1 MRLTPLLA
9 GTCCAAATA
18 IAVATTWQAE
28 AAASSPIRPDGAWEP
43 AWTAAIVA
51 AFVAYGAGVLL
62 VSRRGAR
69 LAAVL
74 AVAGAVQLLPLA
86 APLLLSTDAYT
97 YWAYGRIGAVHD
109 ADPYDAPPSRF
120 PEDPAFTRMG
130 SSWHD
135 STSLYGPA
143 FTLASEAHAAVVGD
157 SAAVA
162 AWGYKALAGAAML
175 AVVGLTTLLATRPAF
190 AAAFVG
196 WNPLL
201 ALHFAG
207 GGHNDAWMMALLLL
221 GLVLDRRGRP
231 LAGGIAWGAAVGV
244 KWVPV
249 VLFPLHFLAER
260 GRRRLLTLAGLGV
273 GLAAV
278 AVTASARYS
287 LDWLSAFSG
296 LSHQARRTG
305 SIGLSQLLG
314 DLGLPHRAILV
325 LLAVGFAA
333 LYAWLAVQAW
343 RGRPR
348 LGLAAGGFA
357 LAQGWLNPWYAVW
370 AIPLAAAEDDR
381 AAQWL
386 SLALTA
392 YLLRDA
398 VPL

>member
-1 MRLTPLLA
+1 VKLAPLVAGAVCAASLGLAVAASWHA
-9 GTCCAAATA
+9 GT
-18 IAVATTWQAE
+18 
-28 AAASSPIRPDGAWEP
+28 AASSPVRPDGGWSP
-43 AWTAAIVA
+43 AWTTAIV
-51 AFVAYGAGVLL
+51 VSLLAYGAGILI
-62 VSRRGAR
+62 VSRQGAP

-74 AVAGAVQLLPLA
+74 GLAAAVQLVPLA

-97 YWAYGRIGAVHD
+97 YWDYGRIGAVHD
-109 ADPYDAPPSRF
+109 ANPYDVPPNRF
-120 PEDPAFTRMG
+120 PDDPAFTRMG
-130 SSWHD
+130 ASWHG

-143 FTLASEAHAAVVGD
+143 FTLASEAQAALAGD
-157 SAAVA
+157 SADAA
-162 AWGYKALAGAAML
+162 AWSYKALAGAAML
-175 AVVGLTTLLATRPAF
+175 AVTGLTALLAVRRAF
-190 AAAFVG
+190 AAVFVG

-231 LAGGIAWGAAVGV
+231 LAGGVAWGVAIGV
-244 KWVPV
+244 KWVPL
-249 VLFPLHFLAER
+249 VLYPLHALGER
-260 GRRRLLTLAGLGV
+260 GRRRAVSLAGLAA
-273 GLAAV
+273 GLALVAV
-278 AVTASARYS
+278 AAFARYG

-305 SIGLSQLLG
+305 SIGFSQLLG

-325 LLAVGFAA
+325 LLALAFVAF
-333 LYAWLAVQAW
+333 YAWLVVQAR

-386 SLALTA
+386 SLGLTA

-398 VPL
+398 LPL